1 MGTLHEDQF
10 TFLII
15 SRSVLRRMW
24 NVSAESCREKRNMR
38 FAFFFPKI
46 LPFMR

>member
-1 MGTLHEDQF
+1 MTVTLHEDQH

-24 NVSAESCREKRNMR
+24 NVVDKSCRQNQNI
-38 FAFFFPKI
+38 FYVQ
-46 LPFMR
+46 